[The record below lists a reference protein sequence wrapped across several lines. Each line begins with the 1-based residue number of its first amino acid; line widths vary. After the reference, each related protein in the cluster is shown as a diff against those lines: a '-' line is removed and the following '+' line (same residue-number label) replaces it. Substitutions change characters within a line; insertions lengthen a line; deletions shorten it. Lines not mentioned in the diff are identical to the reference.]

1 MSQAA
6 AAIET
11 GISEAKL
18 SKIERGV
25 NGAIRIND
33 VHAISAAYDLE
44 SHEKNHLRELAE
56 ASDSP
61 GWYHRYDVPQ
71 EFAHF
76 IEQQEA
82 ATRIHI
88 YEQEFINGLFQL
100 DGYLDDLRANRPRKG
115 EEPDRGLRAER
126 QENVFAKKV
135 PPEIVYLANEGSLRR
150 QVGGP
155 DVMHDQ
161 IRHLLKLDERDHVSV
176 LVVPFSAGAHP
187 SMSGSYSILYF
198 ADDVFPT
205 TVYLESLHEGH
216 HQDEEDFV
224 KHHEEAF
231 VGTRQIAVPIKE
243 FMNEDNELA

>member
-1 MSQAA
+1 MSQSAA
-6 AAIET
+6 AAET

-25 NGAIRIND
+25 NGAVKIND
-33 VHAISAAYDLE
+33 VHAISAAYELE

-82 ATRIHI
+82 ATRIYI
-88 YEQEFINGLFQL
+88 YEQEFVNGLFQL
-100 DGYLDDLRANRPRKG
+100 DAYLDDLRANRPRKG
-115 EEPDRGLRAER
+115 EEPDRGLRAKR
-126 QENVFAKKV
+126 QENVFAKV
-135 PPEIVYLANEGSLRR
+135 APPEIVYLANEGSLRR

-161 IRHLLKLDERDHVSV
+161 VQHLLKLDERDHVSI
-176 LVVPFSAGAHP
+176 LVVPFAAGAHP

-205 TVYLESLHEGH
+205 TVYLESLHEGQ

-243 FMNEDNELA
+243 FMNGNNELA